1 MFIKNV
7 IVNATAL
14 DTSGAFTILKQFVDN
29 IPSDNS
35 VKYTIFISPK
45 ICLETVKSHVD
56 LVPVPNVK
64 SLINR
69 LVWDFWGVPYW
80 LNKHHIKPDIS
91 ISLQNTNF
99 RTGYKIRNYIYY
111 HQPMPFFSQRWSVW
125 RRNERTLWFYKYI
138 YPFFVKYLL
147 NPRSEIFVQLN
158 YIKDGFISKFH
169 INSSKVHVVFPEV
182 TLPMN
187 TFENSRVV
195 NNGNINLF
203 YPATPFFYKNHR
215 LLIDA
220 VKDLKNDKIALY
232 LTCNREDLDC
242 DICDNIHFLGR
253 ISYDEVI
260 AMYKQSDAMVFPS
273 YIETLGLPLIEAASV
288 GCPIIAA
295 DLPFAREVLEGYSG
309 VSFLPYNDKAMWSQ
323 AISQLK
329 KGVKYTPFV
338 WRNKDSWAKLFKII
352 NTN

>member
-1 MFIKNV
+1 MKNI

-29 IPSDNS
+29 IPSDTTVN
-35 VKYTIFISPK
+35 YTIFISPK
-45 ICLETVKSHVD
+45 IHLETEKDNVN
-56 LVPVPNVK
+56 LVPIANVK
-64 SLINR
+64 GLINR
-69 LVWDFWGVPYW
+69 LLWDFWGVSYW

-99 RTGYKIRNYIYY
+99 RTGYNIYNYIYY
-111 HQPMPFFSQRWSVW
+111 HQSIPFFSQRWSVW

-138 YPFFVKYLL
+138 YPLFVKYLL
-147 NPRSEIFVQLN
+147 NSRTEIFVQLN
-158 YIKDGFISKFH
+158 YIKYGFANKFH
-169 INSSKVHVVFPEV
+169 VDSSKIHVVLPEV
-182 TLPMN
+182 TLPVN
-187 TFENSRVV
+187 NSGNRRVV
-195 NNGNINLF
+195 NSDNINLF

-220 VKDLKNDKIALY
+220 IKDLKNDKIALY

-242 DICDNIHFLGR
+242 DICDNIHFLGK

-260 AMYKQSDAMVFPS
+260 AMYKQCDAMVFPS

-309 VSFLPYNDKAMWSQ
+309 VGFLPYNDKAMWAQ
-323 AISQLK
+323 AISQVK
-329 KGVKYTPFV
+329 KGIRYTPFV
-338 WRNKDSWAKLFKII
+338 WENKKSWTELFKII
-352 NTN
+352 NKN